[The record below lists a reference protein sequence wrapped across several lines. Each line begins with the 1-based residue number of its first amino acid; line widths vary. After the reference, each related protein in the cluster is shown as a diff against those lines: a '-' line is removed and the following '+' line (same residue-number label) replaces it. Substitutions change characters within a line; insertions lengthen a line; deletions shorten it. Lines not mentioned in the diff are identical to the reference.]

1 MRAPAFVAVAVATLG
16 CGNPSP
22 PPPPPPPAH
31 PVASAVAS
39 APPVMPAAPVK
50 ASIGD
55 ACEPGAVNPCGEGT
69 RCLPGKG
76 GYCSRSCAVEAC
88 GAGTSCIPTGQLGE
102 ICAKSCTKKEDCREG
117 WSCDPTWS
125 VCTQPTLP
133 APKFATCSAPA
144 LSRKTF
150 GTPKQITTY
159 EMGGYNFEPAAALN
173 KKGELAIAFMA
184 GTTSRIYGIRT
195 LVVDATGKVDASTV
209 LSSGKETHFDPWMA
223 SSPKTKKLSLVW
235 LGYEGTKAPEKN
247 AEIGFATSD
256 DGRSWSPSH
265 KADDHAQ
272 DCKGKDGCYD
282 KPMVVIG
289 PDKARPGQEATYV
302 FYLTETGE
310 GLKLVKSI
318 DGGAT
323 FSPSVMVRE
332 DGGWGGVELTASGVL
347 SVAHMRATERIDGF
361 GDKKTVIE
369 LARSEDGGKTFVTSV
384 VSEPGQPIPMF
395 FANPQIVSDE
405 ARKLLYVVYP
415 TGARDG
421 RWDLVLAT
429 SKDAG
434 KTWSRIKVN
443 DDASCANH
451 AGPQAVIDPKTG
463 RVHVTWLEN
472 RTGKGG
478 VAYASCDPGGAKCTA
493 NEAVSTPFASYVLT
507 RHSPKWMGEYGT
519 LLFEADKRRL
529 HSVWTQT
536 VDESGQPT
544 ARIFYATA
552 QL

>member
-1 MRAPAFVAVAVATLG
+1 MRTRAVVSIVVVTLG

-22 PPPPPPPAH
+22 PPPPKPPPPVATTPP
-31 PVASAVAS
+31 PVASA
-39 APPVMPAAPVK
+39 APPPAR
-50 ASIGD
+50 IGD
-55 ACEPGAVNPCGEGT
+55 ACESGAVNPCGEGT

-76 GYCSRSCAVEAC
+76 GYCSRSCSVEAC

-102 ICAKSCTKKEDCREG
+102 ICAKDCTKKDDCREG
-117 WSCDPTWS
+117 WSCDATWG

-133 APKFATCSAPA
+133 APKLAQCAAPA
-144 LSRKTF
+144 LARKTF
-150 GTPKQITTY
+150 GAPKQITTS

-173 KKGELAIAFMA
+173 KKGELAVAFMA
-184 GTTSRIYGIRT
+184 GTNARTYGVRT
-195 LVVDATGKVDASTV
+195 VVVDAQGKVDANTLLATS
-209 LSSGKETHFDPWMA
+209 KQTHFDPWMA
-223 SSPKTKKLSLVW
+223 ISPKTKKLALVW

-247 AEIGFATSD
+247 AEIGIATSD
-256 DGRSWSPSH
+256 DGRAWVSPH

-332 DGGWGGVELTASGVL
+332 DGGWGGVELTPSGVL
-347 SVAHMRATERIDGF
+347 SVAQMRATEKVDLF
-361 GDKKTVIE
+361 GDPKTVIE
-369 LARSEDGGKTFVTSV
+369 MQRSEDGGKSFVTRV

-395 FANPQIVSDE
+395 YENPQIVSDE
-405 ARKLLYVVYP
+405 ARKLIYVVYP
-415 TGARDG
+415 TGTRDG

-429 SKDAG
+429 SKDVG

-443 DDASCANH
+443 DDAGAPCANH
-451 AGPQAVIDPKTG
+451 AGPQAVLDPKTG
-463 RVHVTWLEN
+463 RVHITWLEN

-478 VAYASCDPGGAKCTA
+478 VAYASCDPGGAKCSP

-519 LLFEADKRRL
+519 LIFDAEKRRL
-529 HSVWTQT
+529 HSVWTQP
-536 VDESGQPT
+536 VDEAGQPT
-544 ARIFYATA
+544 ARIFYGVA